1 MKNIFLVS
9 ITIVVIIFTSCLSNN
24 KRDVSED
31 LNGTHKVVVKE
42 VLQANAYTYLNVT
55 ENETDQWIAV
65 SKIDAKVGET
75 YYFDDFME
83 MKYFESKD
91 LARTFESV
99 YFIQDLRSKLVRNG
113 DDQAKVPAGHIPVE
127 ELERKPNIVKEEIKI
142 EPVDGGITI
151 AELYTNREKY
161 NGKKVMIRG
170 KIVNANFG
178 IMNKNWFHIQDG
190 SSTNGGFDLT
200 ITSLENEIELDDVL
214 TFEGTVAL
222 NKDFGYGYKYEV
234 LLEDAIIK

>member
-9 ITIVVIIFTSCLSNN
+9 ITIVTIIFTSCLSNN
-24 KRDVSED
+24 KKEISED

-55 ENETDQWIAV
+55 ENGTEQWIAV
-65 SKIDAKVGET
+65 TKIDAKVGET
-75 YYFDDFME
+75 YYFDEYME

-91 LARTFESV
+91 LGRTFESV
-99 YFIQDLRSKLVRNG
+99 YFVQGLRSELTPSG
-113 DDQAKVPAGHIPVE
+113 EDQTTMPAGHIPLE

-142 EPVDGGITI
+142 EPAEGGITI
-151 AELYTNREKY
+151 AELYTNKEKY
-161 NGKKVMIRG
+161 NGEKVIIRG
-170 KIVNANFG
+170 KIVNVNLG

-200 ITSLENEIELDDVL
+200 ITSLEDELKLNDVV

-222 NKDFGYGYKYEV
+222 NKDFGYGYKYEI
-234 LLEDAIIK
+234 LL